1 MKMRFVVLLLAAC
14 GCFHRATASPS
25 HERSSDPFRAH
36 RIGILAVAFNDEVS
50 LARGL
55 PRREALHA
63 ALREQGYREGE
74 DIVFVERIEVEYG
87 TDPERVR
94 RAVDSLTKGARELV
108 AGGVELII
116 ASGSTEALIAQRT
129 APSIPIVF
137 WSADPVAEG
146 VVASLERPG
155 GSATG
160 VVPRPDARGELLR
173 LLDALAPGDGPIAY
187 LFNSTYPAGVGTL
200 EQTRRAAFSLGMQLE
215 VEEVR
220 DASALEAAFA
230 TFKTRGARALL
241 VGNHGLFRRESGRI
255 VELSIRYRL
264 PLLSPYPEARD
275 AGALVS
281 CVPDFVFW
289 SRRAAVFVDLILKGA
304 QPAVLAVEQ
313 SVPHSCTLNL
323 VTAAALQM
331 GIPEAVLR
339 RMDRV
344 IR

>member
-1 MKMRFVVLLLAAC
+1 MR
-14 GCFHRATASPS
+14 
-25 HERSSDPFRAH
+25 
-36 RIGILAVAFNDEVS
+36 I
-50 LARGL
+50 
-55 PRREALHA
+55 

-74 DIVFVERIEVEYG
+74 DLVFVERIEVEYG
-87 TDPERVR
+87 TEPERVR
-94 RAVDSLTKGARELV
+94 RALDSLAKGARELV

-137 WSADPVAEG
+137 WSADPIVEG
-146 VVASLERPG
+146 VIASLERPG
-155 GSATG
+155 GNATG
-160 VVPRPDARGELLR
+160 VVPKADARAQLLR
-173 LLDALAPGDGPIAY
+173 VLDALAPGKGPIAY

-200 EQTRRAAFSLGMQLE
+200 EQTRRAASSLGMHLV

-220 DASALEAAFA
+220 DASTLESAFI

-241 VGNHGLFRRESGRI
+241 VGNHGLFRRESSRI
-255 VELSIRYRL
+255 VELSIRHRL
-264 PLLSPYPEARD
+264 PLLSPYPEARA

-289 SRRAAVFVDLILKGA
+289 SQRAAVYVDLILKGA
-304 QPAVLAVEQ
+304 QPAVLPVEQ

-323 VTAAALQM
+323 ATAAALQLE
-331 GIPEAVLR
+331 IPDAMLR